1 MGIPRLRRI
10 FKAAPRQDGI
20 YMLDLQEYDFNA
32 LADLLDRLAAVE
44 VHRITK
50 KKLLEILP
58 PA

>member
-1 MGIPRLRRI
+1 
-10 FKAAPRQDGI
+10 
-20 YMLDLQEYDFNA
+20 MLDLQEYDFNA